1 MPSIDSIAGLGV
13 KQATTLRKARIR
25 TTEGLLKRGA
35 TRAGRKRL
43 AKATGL
49 SEELIMAWVNR
60 ADLMRV
66 KGIGREYS
74 DLLEATGVE
83 TVKELR
89 TRKPANLHSR
99 MVKVN
104 DKKHLVRRLPTQEM
118 VESWVA
124 HASTLNS
131 QVKY

>member
-13 KQATTLRKARIR
+13 RQATTLRKARIR

-74 DLLEATGVE
+74 DLLGATGVE
-83 TVKELR
+83 TVRELR

-99 MVKVN
+99 LVKVN
-104 DKKHLVRRLPTQEM
+104 EKKHLVRRLPTTEM
-118 VESWVA
+118 VEGWVA
-124 HASTLNS
+124 HASKLNS

>member
-124 HASTLNS
+124 YASTLNS

>member
-74 DLLEATGVE
+74 DLLGATGVE
-83 TVKELR
+83 TVRELR

-99 MVKVN
+99 LVKVN
-104 DKKHLVRRLPTQEM
+104 EKKHLVRRLPTTEM
-118 VESWVA
+118 VEGWVA
-124 HASTLNS
+124 HASKLNS